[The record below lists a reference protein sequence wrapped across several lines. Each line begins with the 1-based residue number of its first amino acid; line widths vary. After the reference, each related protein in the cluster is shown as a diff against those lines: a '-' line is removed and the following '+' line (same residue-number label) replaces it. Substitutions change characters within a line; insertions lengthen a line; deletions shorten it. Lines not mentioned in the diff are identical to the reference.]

1 MDPRSVLALIADL
14 GSADVAVRLEALR
27 WLGRIGSDAAES
39 EHEVAALAS
48 DPDASI
54 RLAVAETLGALGSE
68 DGAAA
73 LVRLLD
79 DTGRHVRE
87 AAEKALWGLPGM
99 RDWLAEGVHRILGAP
114 DQPAPPSDTAQ
125 PQSQG

>member
-1 MDPRSVLALIADL
+1 MDPRSVPALIADL
-14 GSADVAVRLEALR
+14 GSADDAVRLEALR
-27 WLGRIGSDAAES
+27 WLGRMGPDAVES
-39 EHEVAALAS
+39 AGAVAALAS

-54 RLAVAETLGALGSE
+54 RLAVAETLGSLGSE

-79 DTGRHVRE
+79 DTGMHVRE
-87 AAEKALWGLPGM
+87 AAEKALWSLPGM

-114 DQPAPPSDTAQ
+114 DQPTPPPDTAQ
-125 PQSQG
+125 PESQG